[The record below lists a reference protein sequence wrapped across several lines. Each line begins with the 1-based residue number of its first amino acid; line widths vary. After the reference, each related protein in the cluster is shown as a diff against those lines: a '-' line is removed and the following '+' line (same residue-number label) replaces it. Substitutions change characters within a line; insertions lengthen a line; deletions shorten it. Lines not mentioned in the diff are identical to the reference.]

1 MKIKLLIPLQFLFY
15 SICFGQSYDP
25 FIEELM
31 NQTNLDSLVSYVRIL
46 SGEDSVTIADST
58 VLITHRVSS
67 IGNDLAAEYIKEKLE
82 DYGLEIYDQQ
92 YSSQGRNIYAIQRG
106 TLYPEE
112 YYIYCAHYDA
122 VTNFCADDNASGV
135 AGVLEAARILSDY
148 QFDYSIIYALWD
160 EEEVGLF
167 GSSFYAA
174 QADSNDMDIKGVL
187 NFEMSGWDSND
198 DGLMDIHT
206 RNISNSLLLSNL
218 MFAIDSVYNLPLQP
232 VIYNPGTT
240 GSDHSSF
247 WQQNYS
253 AICFSEAYY
262 GGDFNPYY
270 HSAQDRI
277 DKFNLPY
284 FHNVAKLG
292 IASIATLAQKN
303 SVVSMQEDGIIPSSI
318 SVSNFPNPFNSS
330 TIIQFELAEQG
341 NIALDLYN
349 TIGEKIETL
358 SEGYKQAGN
367 YEFHFNASSLS
378 SGVYFIILRTHS
390 QIFSHKISLLK

>member
-1 MKIKLLIPLQFLFY
+1 
-15 SICFGQSYDP
+15 
-25 FIEELM
+25 M
-31 NQTNLDSLVSYVRIL
+31 NRTNLDSLVSHVRIL
-46 SGEDSVTIADST
+46 SGEDSVSIGDST

-67 IGNDLAAEYIKEKLE
+67 QGNDLAAEYIKEKLE
-82 DYGLEIYDQQ
+82 DHGLEIYDQQ

-106 TLYPEE
+106 TIYPEE

-160 EEEVGLF
+160 EEEVGFF

-303 SVVSMQEDGIIPSSI
+303 SVVSVQEDVIIPSSI

-358 SEGYKQAGN
+358 SDGYKQAGN
-367 YEFHFNASSLS
+367 YEIHLNASSLS
-378 SGVYFIILRTHS
+378 SGVYFIILRTHN

>member
-1 MKIKLLIPLQFLFY
+1 MKIKLLIPLQILFY
-15 SICFGQSYDP
+15 SFCFGQSYDP
-25 FIEELM
+25 FIEEIM

-46 SGEDSVTIADST
+46 SGEDSVTICDST
-58 VLITHRVSS
+58 ILITHRVSS
-67 IGNDLAAEYIKEKLE
+67 QGNDLAAEYIKEKLE

-106 TLYPEE
+106 TIFPEE

-135 AGVLEAARILSDY
+135 AGVLEAARILSGY

-206 RNISNSLLLSNL
+206 RDISSSPLLSNL
-218 MFAIDSVYNLPLQP
+218 MFAIDSIYNLPLQP

-303 SVVSMQEDGIIPSSI
+303 SVVSVQEDVIIPSSI

-358 SEGYKQAGN
+358 SDGYKQAGN

-390 QIFSHKISLLK
+390 QIISHKISLLK